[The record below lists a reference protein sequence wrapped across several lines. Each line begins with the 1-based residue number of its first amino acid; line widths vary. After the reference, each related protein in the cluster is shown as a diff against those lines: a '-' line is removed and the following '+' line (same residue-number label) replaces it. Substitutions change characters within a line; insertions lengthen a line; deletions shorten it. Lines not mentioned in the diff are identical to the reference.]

1 VECGTGLR
9 HLRPAHL
16 LPALI
21 VTSGIF
27 SAFFVNDIVCLV
39 MVPFVLSITRRMKL
53 APMPYLLAVATA
65 SNIGSLATITG
76 NPQNMLI
83 GSSSGIHYREFLWHL
98 GSVAMIGL
106 GVDWVVLRQL
116 YFRELRVAVAA
127 EPIPLPPLDLSR
139 LSKPVL
145 VASLVVV
152 GFFVGVPPA
161 LMATLG
167 AAVLLITRAVDPHKV
182 YEEVNWGL
190 LVFFVGLFLIVGGA
204 EKRGDR
210 REAARNYPAL
220 FCST

>member
-1 VECGTGLR
+1 
-9 HLRPAHL
+9 
-16 LPALI
+16 
-21 VTSGIF
+21 
-27 SAFFVNDIVCLV
+27 
-39 MVPFVLSITRRMKL
+39 
-53 APMPYLLAVATA
+53 
-65 SNIGSLATITG
+65 
-76 NPQNMLI
+76 
-83 GSSSGIHYREFLWHL
+83 
-98 GSVAMIGL
+98 
-106 GVDWVVLRQL
+106 
-116 YFRELRVAVAA
+116 
-127 EPIPLPPLDLSR
+127 
-139 LSKPVL
+139 L